1 MATEEYGGNSHKMKD
16 EQKAL
21 PDKSSEK
28 KKAEKVISGAVK
40 PKKKGEIQ
48 KFADVFISEDVGNVK
63 SYIFMEVLVPAV
75 KKAIS
80 DIVTNGVD
88 MILYGETRQKKNSN
102 TTKVSYGKYYGNG
115 GDQERRSSS
124 YRQSG
129 RTGFDY
135 DDIIFE
141 TRGDA
146 ESVLDAMNEIISQY
160 GVVSVGDLYDL
171 AAVSTDNFAVNKY
184 GWTDIAGCKA
194 VRVRDGYILKLPKAY
209 PLN

>member
-1 MATEEYGGNSHKMKD
+1 MEEYKPNSHKSKE
-16 EQKAL
+16 EQRESDAL
-21 PDKSSEK
+21 PEK
-28 KKAEKVISGAVK
+28 KVGKVITGSAK
-40 PKKKGEIQ
+40 PKKKGEMQ

-63 SYIFMEVLVPAV
+63 SYIIMEVLVPAV

-102 TTKVSYGKYYGNG
+102 TTKVSYGKYYGSSRE
-115 GDQERRSSS
+115 QEQRSNS

-129 RTGFDY
+129 RSGFDY
-135 DDIIFE
+135 DEIIFE

-194 VRVRDGYILKLPKAY
+194 VRVRDGYIRKLPKAY